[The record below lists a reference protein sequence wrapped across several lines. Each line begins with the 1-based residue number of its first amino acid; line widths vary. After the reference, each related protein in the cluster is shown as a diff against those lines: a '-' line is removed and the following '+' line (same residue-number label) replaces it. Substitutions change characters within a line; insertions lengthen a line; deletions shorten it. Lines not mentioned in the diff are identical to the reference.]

1 VLFALAERAA
11 LEGDLRSQPL
21 FAVLALFFLTPPLP
35 TFTCCCFGTILG
47 FRVISVRGNEKLG
60 FPLIS
65 SWFAAAFLVFSEC
78 TAGVLPLSFA
88 FCLLGFGSVYHV
100 LGFRASF
107 FFLGFYDGFG
117 FM

>member
-1 VLFALAERAA
+1 M
-11 LEGDLRSQPL
+11 
-21 FAVLALFFLTPPLP
+21 
-35 TFTCCCFGTILG
+35 
-47 FRVISVRGNEKLG
+47 ISVRGNEKLG

-100 LGFRASF
+100 LGFRASSF
-107 FFLGFYDGFG
+107 FFGFL
-117 FM
+117 